1 MKIRTL
7 KAILISRP
15 ANMIPAWFPATKY
28 LPMDTVWECPDDEPV
43 AQELLAAGE
52 VERIEEP
59 KGAGR

>member
-7 KAILISRP
+7 KAILISKP
-15 ANMIPAWFPATKY
+15 ATLPAWFPATRY
-28 LPMDTVWECPDDEPV
+28 LPAGSVFECPDDEPV
-43 AQELLAAGE
+43 AQNLLAAGE